1 MWRRDGIPEGI
12 RTYPRVRN
20 KRIKTRIHN
29 LFYIFFFLWSN
40 RRQSSPSATPILR
53 LYWYMMHCNA
63 HSCTWHG
70 NYILRIGVVGSCVTM
85 QHCTSNT
92 KLRDTSHSYAI
103 GWYGAIC
110 TILVYFFFLISHIF
124 LCFFFSL
131 CCSFFDLGT
140 HCGQSFIQPSSKY
153 ARPYLCCCT
162 GCAGCAGC
170 APSSICICANV

>member
-1 MWRRDGIPEGI
+1 
-12 RTYPRVRN
+12 
-20 KRIKTRIHN
+20 
-29 LFYIFFFLWSN
+29 
-40 RRQSSPSATPILR
+40 
-53 LYWYMMHCNA
+53 MMHCNA

-124 LCFFFSL
+124 LCVFFFSL
-131 CCSFFDLGT
+131 LLVLWFRHTLWAIIHSTLVQICSSLPVLLYWMCWMCWMCTKFDLHMCERVSAIHIHTVDRHHSGPPNT
-140 HCGQSFIQPSSKY
+140 KIKKVSIDSSGPT
-153 ARPYLCCCT
+153 A
-162 GCAGCAGC
+162 CAQVDLY
-170 APSSICICANV
+170 N